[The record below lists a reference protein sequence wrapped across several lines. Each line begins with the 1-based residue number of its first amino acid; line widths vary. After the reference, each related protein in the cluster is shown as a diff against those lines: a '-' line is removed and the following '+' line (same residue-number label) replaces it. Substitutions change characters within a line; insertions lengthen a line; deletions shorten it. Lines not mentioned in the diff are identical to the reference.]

1 MATSQIQV
9 LLDEL
14 TKVLA
19 EMGALEETAPEGEQM
34 SEENVA
40 RMSELAERAEKI
52 KGRVAFHERMD
63 AKQKEFRGI
72 LNKGAPAG
80 KSRTGDPKNGDGD
93 EGDKGEGEGT
103 VERRKVFAIPRGEQR
118 SKVFRGPDA
127 DQNAFRAG
135 MHLRA
140 YVFGKADARK
150 WCEDHEVRAQSGSV
164 NALGGVLTAPEFGTE
179 VIRLVEEYGVFPAE
193 AKRRKMTSD
202 QQFVPRRV
210 GGLTAV
216 PIGENDTPTESN
228 ITYNHV
234 ELVATLWGIGNRTP
248 NSLIEDSPISL
259 ADELATE
266 TALAFSQ
273 AFDDAGFIG
282 TGAPAY
288 HNSTGIVTALGNLT
302 SAKGVVTSGTGRTTF
317 DTLTL
322 TDFTNAMARLPVY
335 ARRNAKW
342 FISPYGWAAGMA
354 RIMVTSNGNRKDD
367 VSGPMPDV
375 FMGYPVRQVV
385 SMLGDATGTAGKI
398 LALFGDLSL
407 SSSFG
412 DRRQIAIRTSA
423 DRYME
428 YDQTFTFATT
438 RAAMVN
444 HDIGTTAVAG
454 PIVALKAAAS

>member
-1 MATSQIQV
+1 MATSQIKV

-14 TKVLA
+14 MKVLA

-40 RMSELAERAEKI
+40 RMSELAERAEKL

-63 AKQKEFRGI
+63 AKQKELRGI

-80 KSRTGDPKNGDGD
+80 KGRSGDPKDGEGD
-93 EGDKGEGEGT
+93 EGDKGEGEGKA
-103 VERRKVFAIPRGEQR
+103 ERRKVFAIPRGEQR
-118 SKVFRGPDA
+118 SKVFTGPDA
-127 DQNAFRAG
+127 DENAFRAG

-140 YVFGKADARK
+140 YVFGKADARQ
-150 WCEDHEVRAQSGSV
+150 WCQDHEVRAQSGSV
-164 NALGGVLTAPEFGTE
+164 NALGGVLVAPEFGTE

-228 ITYNHV
+228 ITYNQV
-234 ELVATLWGIGNRTP
+234 ELVAKLWGIGNRVP

-259 ADELATE
+259 ADELAIE
-266 TALAFSQ
+266 TAYAFAT
-273 AFDDAGFIG
+273 AFDDAGFVG
-282 TGAPAY
+282 TGSPAF
-288 HNSTGIVTALGNLT
+288 HGTTGIVTALGNLA
-302 SAKGVVTSGTGRTTF
+302 SAKGVVTAGTGRNTF

-322 TDFTNAMARLPVY
+322 ADFTNTMARLPTY

-342 FISPYGWAAGMA
+342 YISPYGWAAGMA
-354 RIMVTSNGNRKDD
+354 RLMVTHNGNRKDD
-367 VSGPMPDV
+367 ISGPLPDV

-385 SMLGDATGTAGKI
+385 SMIGDATGTAGKI
-398 LALFGDLSL
+398 LALFGDLSQ

-412 DRRQIAIRTSA
+412 DRRQISIKTSA

-428 YDQTFTFATT
+428 YDQTFTFGTT

-444 HDIGTTAVAG
+444 HDIGTALVAG
-454 PIVALKAAAS
+454 PIVALKAAA